1 MAVEKK
7 IDPAASSVPVPS
19 ERMSIED
26 IIRSMEKLVG
36 HSICKEAKAEYDK
49 LQDIENMILQ
59 DEDLV

>member
-1 MAVEKK
+1 MAGEKK
-7 IDPAASSVPVPS
+7 RYTAVSSVPISS

-36 HSICKEAKAEYDK
+36 HSICKEAKAEYEK
-49 LQDIENMILQ
+49 LQDIENMISH